1 MRKSRN
7 FSILWPFIWQ
17 VEPAGDP
24 WRGCNGR
31 RRRPWR
37 CCGRGR
43 GSTGRFEAPPRKGT
57 HRKPGKDFCMCQSL
71 YWHQEAGNFQGGQNC
86 INFQSVPMKRQIVG
100 LFQHCKHIAPLLAAP
115 AALLLVQG
123 QAKAVLTYNIFES
136 AGAVIVQTSG
146 SLDLTG
152 ATLLGTNTSCG
163 VNGAILSSDATIC
176 TGFDIG
182 DIPAYVISGPT
193 SFVGT
198 ASLFPA
204 STVSGINTAFTGRG
218 SVFIIDPTYN
228 FSDSIVSSAT
238 FNGTT
243 LASLGFTTSGLIGTW
258 SFTGTSETIQV
269 VLGNPPA
276 AAVPGPLPLL
286 GIGAAFGWSRRLRK
300 RIAAPLITPPQA

>member
-1 MRKSRN
+1 M
-7 FSILWPFIWQ
+7 LPFH
-17 VEPAGDP
+17 VLAD
-24 WRGCNGR
+24 
-31 RRRPWR
+31 R
-37 CCGRGR
+37 C
-43 GSTGRFEAPPRKGT
+43 
-57 HRKPGKDFCMCQSL
+57 
-71 YWHQEAGNFQGGQNC
+71 
-86 INFQSVPMKRQIVG
+86 KR
-100 LFQHCKHIAPLLAAP
+100 LSPLLAAP

-152 ATLLGTNTSCG
+152 ATLLPSENC
-163 VNGAILSSDATIC
+163 VVDGAIASPFAVIC
-176 TGFDIG
+176 TGSDIG
-182 DIPAYVISGPT
+182 PIPAYAISGPT
-193 SFVGT
+193 SFDGT
-198 ASLFPA
+198 AFLSGA
-204 STVSGINTAFTGRG
+204 STVSGITTGFSG
-218 SVFIIDPTYN
+218 QSTVFVIDPAYN
-228 FSDSIVSSAT
+228 FADSIVSSAT

-300 RIAAPLITPPQA
+300 RIAAPLSTPPQA